1 MIYIIFIIIEKLLPA
16 TTRLIR
22 SSQFGGT
29 TVNVDQQCTFTFI
42 ERNTR
47 RFAVRRCF
55 GNESILADG
64 SVGQFDLTDGL
75 QANELQQVYVWN
87 VMEVPEDPFV
97 LYNFVDPVRVTT
109 AVITFILI
117 QNQMV
122 LEVPTITMFASNNS
136 PDYPRRRL
144 TLEYDASGAP
154 STGVFQVKVAPL
166 TNISYSTWCIDMIAR
181 PGTEYII
188 VSEIELYHKV
198 QEG

>member
-1 MIYIIFIIIEKLLPA
+1 MLPA

-29 TVNVDQQCTFTFI
+29 TVNVDQQCPFTFI

-64 SVGQFDLTDGL
+64 DVGQFDLTDGL

-87 VMEVPEDPFV
+87 VTEVPEDPFV

-109 AVITFILI
+109 AVITFMLI